1 MDIKAYLSK
10 FVLLKAYF
18 HCMRFFQFSLFTIVF
33 VLVAVSCVRDD
44 DEPIRARNSISRMYV
59 SFSDFQPNTD
69 QRPYDNVMVIDP
81 ADGDKWSLGLQ
92 HTSEAIKG
100 TSIFFYPFTGLVFQA
115 EEGLVAGQDT
125 MIYVMSVGE
134 TGVLNNRGK
143 IINNQMS
150 GMKGLA
156 YYKST
161 ESGNEDSRV
170 DNLYAASLF
179 NSTIYV
185 FDRPN
190 TYSNKEV
197 EPIQIFQLKDVAPW
211 KILLV
216 GKDMLM
222 AKTGENGG
230 VAVYKA
236 LVDKRDELIEA
247 LEADF
252 VLSIKGANNIRG
264 LDYDPTM
271 DMLVLTDYTGE
282 EGGGGRLLIIDGFS
296 EKTQSGEITPSRIVS
311 GDLTELREPVDIE
324 IDKREGAKYMYV
336 ADKVGKKILR
346 FSKESNGNI
355 APENTL
361 STPRTPAGLSLD
373 ARGAISQGEGD
384 GQSDEKL

>member
-1 MDIKAYLSK
+1 MKAYFSK

-18 HCMRFFQFSLFTIVF
+18 HCMKFFQFSLFTVVF
-33 VLVAVSCVRDD
+33 VLVAVSCIRDD
-44 DEPIRARNSISRMYV
+44 DEPIRARNSISRLYV

-81 ADGDKWSLGLQ
+81 ADSDKWSLGLQ

-100 TSIFFYPFTGLVFQA
+100 SSIFFYPFSGLVFQT

-125 MIYVMSVGE
+125 MIYVMAVGE
-134 TGVLNNRGK
+134 TGVLDNRGK

-156 YYKST
+156 YYKSA
-161 ESGNEDSRV
+161 EVGNEDSRV

-197 EPIQIFQLKDVAPW
+197 EPIQIFRLKDVAPW

-216 GKDMLM
+216 DKDMFM

-236 LVDKRDELIEA
+236 LVDKRNELIEG
-247 LEADF
+247 LEADLLLT
-252 VLSIKGANNIRG
+252 VKGANNIRG
-264 LDYDPTM
+264 IDYDPTT
-271 DMLVLTDYTGE
+271 DMLVLTDYVAGD
-282 EGGGGRLLIIDGFS
+282 GGNSGRLIIIDGFS
-296 EKTQSGEITPSRIVS
+296 EKTQSGEVTPSRVVS

-324 IDKREGAKYMYV
+324 IDKREGAEYMYV
-336 ADKVGKKILR
+336 ADKAGKKILR
-346 FSKESNGNI
+346 FLKEANGNI
-355 APENTL
+355 APQSTL
-361 STPRTPAGLSLD
+361 SVPRTPAALSLD
-373 ARGAISQGEGD
+373 ARGAVSQGGEED
-384 GQSDEKL
+384 GNNEDL